1 MYSQNNEEE
10 ILLANLP
17 ENGFLL
23 DFGAY
28 DGKTFSNSL
37 RLIELGW
44 SGVLIEASPINFKS
58 VMEVHKDRP
67 NITLINAPVTV
78 NGGLVK
84 FYDSK
89 GDGISTMNKEHKEKW
104 ETNNTV
110 RYQDIYLSS
119 ITLRD
124 VFGIHNKNFDFV
136 NIDVEG
142 ENLELLKTFP
152 FDKCMPKVICIE
164 HDEKDNEIM
173 QILSQYGFGIIY
185 RNNENLILKRG

>member
-58 VMEVHKDRP
+58 VMELHKGKT
-67 NITLINAPVTV
+67 NLTLINAPVTV
-78 NGGLVK
+78 SGGLVK
-84 FYDSK
+84 FYDSI
-89 GDGISTMNKEHKEKW
+89 GDGISTTNKDHKEKW
-104 ETNNTV
+104 ETNNSV
-110 RYQDIYLSS
+110 HYQEIYLSS
-119 ITLRD
+119 ITLEQ

-164 HDEKDNEIM
+164 HDNNENKIM
-173 QILSQYGFGIIY
+173 EIVSEYGFGIIHK
-185 RNNENLILKRG
+185 NNENIILKRS